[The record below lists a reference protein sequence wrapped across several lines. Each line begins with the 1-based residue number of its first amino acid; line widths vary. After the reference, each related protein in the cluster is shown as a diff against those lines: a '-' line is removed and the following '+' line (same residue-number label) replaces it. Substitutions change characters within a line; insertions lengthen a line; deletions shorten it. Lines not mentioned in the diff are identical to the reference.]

1 MSVSHVTERKHQEG
15 RFYLHRQCVDP
26 LRQMKICSNLG
37 NLRGNPRVH
46 DAGVIDV
53 SVGGSPGPTPARTQL
68 VICADQYMPWKTTG
82 MKINPYV
89 YTYRKTAQA
98 LIVSMGKCRSRMHRA
113 MFYQR
118 NVSLGK

>member
-1 MSVSHVTERKHQEG
+1 MVSQVQQSFVFVSVSHVTKRKHQEG
-15 RFYLHRQCVDP
+15 RFYLHRQCIDP

-53 SVGGSPGPTPARTQL
+53 SVGGSPDPTPARTQL

-89 YTYRKTAQA
+89 HVCITPIIQ
-98 LIVSMGKCRSRMHRA
+98 LH
-113 MFYQR
+113 QH
-118 NVSLGK
+118 